1 MRQAHLRA
9 ITLEWRSKRAYQVEL
24 GGGGTPLSTEEV
36 NKVSIADDNGF
47 PFIWEAMARK
57 ELRLD
62 PTLVD

>member
-1 MRQAHLRA
+1 
-9 ITLEWRSKRAYQVEL
+9 
-24 GGGGTPLSTEEV
+24 
-36 NKVSIADDNGF
+36 VSIADDNGF